1 MKVFYLRGISI
12 LLLLAVFHS
21 VQAQTLAEANKCF
34 DEKEYQCAINGYKL
48 ALQNKTYAEKDLAT
62 INYRIGFGLGK
73 LEKYREAISYLKA
86 AINASP
92 NWGYPVWELAFVYK
106 QSDSLYRAA
115 EYYGKAAN
123 LFKNDPKNLKSIYY
137 WKGRCE
143 FDNRLYTTAS
153 TSLKQSYDLDSTDD
167 NTVTLLADASFNAG
181 RYSDARRYY
190 EKCIQHGLKN
200 NFKNDVMGS
209 RYYALGQTI
218 YKLDDHALSEQQH
231 LKALSAGYNAG
242 KVYWALGGNN
252 LNLKRYRESQEYYT
266 KAIGEYRGD
275 SSSLATLHY
284 FRGKALLE
292 MKENSKAQADF
303 TQSLRYNPNYSPAVR
318 IHADE
323 LKKAKKYKDAIVAYN
338 NAIKQFWQNTGDLAD
353 LHYARGMCYLEMKDS
368 LRAKSDF
375 LFAIEYDANFS
386 EPNMEL
392 GHMEWAKKMYSTAG
406 FYYNRV
412 NQNMEADS
420 AYFSICYFRKGFCNI
435 MQVGRN
441 YAQAQNDLLKS
452 LSYNPRNAEASRYLA
467 DAYYAQ
473 QKWNLAETE
482 LTRSI
487 ELYAKQ
493 KDSLAK
499 VYEYRGA
506 ARGQQNKYQQALADY
521 EQADKLKA
529 IKVAE
534 TIKYMGQLA
543 FEIRE
548 YDKAIGYFN
557 RLVSYYQPSQKTEL
571 FFLHYAR
578 GRCYF
583 EQKKKSNAVQD
594 LQKALEYIPNH
605 EDTKNWLTKARALP

>member
-1 MKVFYLRGISI
+1 MKLYTV
-12 LLLLAVFHS
+12 LLATSLFATAS
-21 VQAQTLAEANKCF
+21 LQAQTLAEANKCYE
-34 DEKEYQCAINGYKL
+34 DKEYQCAINGYKL
-48 ALQNKTYAEKDLAT
+48 SLQNKTYAEKDLAT

-73 LEKYREAISYLKA
+73 LEKYREAIGYLKS
-86 AINASP
+86 AIQANP
-92 NWGYPVWELAFVYK
+92 TWGYPVWELAFVYK

-167 NTVTLLADASFNAG
+167 NTVTLLADASYYAG
-181 RYSDARRYY
+181 RYTDARKYY

-200 NFKNDVMGS
+200 NFKSEVMGS
-209 RYYALGQTI
+209 RYYALGQTLH
-218 YKLDDHALSEQQH
+218 KLGEYTSSEQQH
-231 LKALSAGYNAG
+231 LKALAAGYGAG
-242 KVYWALGGNN
+242 KVYWALGGSN
-252 LNLKRYRESQEYYT
+252 LNQKQYRESQDYYT
-266 KAIGEYRGD
+266 KAIAEYRGD

-292 MKENSKAQADF
+292 LNESSRAQADF
-303 TQSLRYNPNYSPAVR
+303 AQSLRYNPNYSPAVR
-318 IHADE
+318 INADQ
-323 LKKAKKYKDAIVAYN
+323 LKKTRKYREAIVAYN

-353 LHYARGMCYLEMKDS
+353 LHYARGLCYLEMKDS

-375 LFAIEYDANFS
+375 LFAIEYDANFA

-420 AYFSICYFRKGFCNI
+420 AYFSLCYFRKGFCNI
-435 MQVGRN
+435 MQIGPN
-441 YAQAQNDLLKS
+441 YTQAENDLRKS

-473 QKWNLAETE
+473 KKWNQAETE

-487 ELYAKQ
+487 ELYGKQ

-499 VYEYRGA
+499 MYEYRGS
-506 ARGQQNKYQQALADY
+506 ARGQQSKYKEALADY
-521 EQADKLKA
+521 EQADKMKA
-529 IKVAE
+529 IKAAE
-534 TIKYMGQLA
+534 TIKYMGQIA
-543 FEIRE
+543 FELKE
-548 YDKAIGYFN
+548 YDKAIGFFN
-557 RLVSYYQPSQKTEL
+557 RLATIYPSTQKSEL
-571 FFLHYAR
+571 YFVYYAR
-578 GRCYF
+578 GRSYY
-583 EQKKKSNAVQD
+583 ELKKKTNAVQD
-594 LQKALEYIPNH
+594 LEKALEYIPNN
-605 EDTKNWLTKARALP
+605 EDAKNWLTKARALP